1 MRTVAALVACL
12 LLLVA
17 TVAAADTMSAPDV
30 VQILVELSFTV
41 PAGLTEAFAV
51 HLSAM
56 DTWDNV
62 AGRPI
67 GSPSWM
73 VTGDPLQYIAM
84 FRITDHGWWLPLE
97 AFGDDGGNSAL
108 TTSLSY
114 LGTVLYP
121 GEYDTQKS
129 SYHRER
135 KDGAA
140 SEQWPTGSP
149 RVLNLTPDSG
159 SSIRVV
165 DAPAPSTLVLLGS
178 SVVPLAVYAW
188 LRRRRRQT

>member
-41 PAGLTEAFAV
+41 PAGLTEAFVV
-51 HLSAM
+51 H
-56 DTWDNV
+56 
-62 AGRPI
+62 
-67 GSPSWM
+67 PSWM

-84 FRITDHGWWLPLE
+84 SRITDHGWWLPLE